1 MKPMRLSSPGGS
13 SGGRRPNSHPI
24 PDEFLLD
31 YAAGTAPEPVSV
43 LVATHVALCSDSR
56 AALRN
61 LEAAGGALLNN
72 IVPMPVTPD
81 ALERVMARLG
91 PQQQRPHQPSAAAR
105 AADPALPSPLQAYA
119 PAGLAALPWRSRGW
133 GLSEAAL
140 PCATSSP
147 YRMSLLRIG
156 AGGSIPRHTHRG
168 PELVLILAGGFSD
181 QHGHYGRGDIC
192 YADES
197 VEHRPT
203 ADADAECL
211 CLAVTRGPIRL
222 KGLLGLLLTPFI
234 RD

>member
-1 MKPMRLSSPGGS
+1 MKPVRLN
-13 SGGRRPNSHPI
+13 SGGGRPNSHPI

-31 YAAGTAPEPVSV
+31 YAAGTAPEPITV
-43 LVATHVALCSDSR
+43 LVATHVALGGKSR

-81 ALERVMARLG
+81 ALQRVMARLG
-91 PQQQRPHQPSAAAR
+91 PQDQPAQPARPSGRPPVS
-105 AADPALPSPLQAYA
+105 ALPGPLQRYV
-119 PAGLAALPWRSRGW
+119 PDGLASLPWRSRGW
-133 GLSEAAL
+133 GLAEAVL

-156 AGGSIPRHTHRG
+156 AGGGIPRHTHRG
-168 PELVLILAGGFSD
+168 PELVLVLAGGFSD

-192 YADES
+192 YADET

-203 ADADAECL
+203 ADPDGECL